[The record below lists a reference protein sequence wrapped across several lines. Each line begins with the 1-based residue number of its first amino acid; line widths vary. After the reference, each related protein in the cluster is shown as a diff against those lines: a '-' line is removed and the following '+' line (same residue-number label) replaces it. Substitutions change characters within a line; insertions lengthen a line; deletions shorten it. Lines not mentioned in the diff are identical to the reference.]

1 MSKIIEQLEALED
14 KKFDNLVSSFGN
26 TDDTLLLAAPK
37 ESLEVLQKVG
47 LDYKLR
53 KDIENK
59 AQKDK
64 IIHLSKI
71 LGQSFSGGA
80 IKELCI
86 TYDLCIYPAG
96 WFRGDIDYSIIGKAI
111 TDFCESK
118 NILPNYSSFYVLAP
132 SEYFDSETKG
142 NFNLECV
149 LFFKEGRND
158 LPIEEETTL
167 IKVTSWGDKLPFYRV
182 FNNSFFTY
190 SDGDELSSLTF
201 TIINLLVFLL
211 SFISGALNNY
221 PLSFF
226 LGFVGVGLVLING
239 LKEKYKYTKWSDQK

>member
-1 MSKIIEQLEALED
+1 MSKIIEQLEDLEE
-14 KKFDNLVSSFGN
+14 KKFDTLISSFNN
-26 TDDTLLLAAPK
+26 TNDTLLLSAPK
-37 ESLEVLQKVG
+37 ECLEVLQKVG

-53 KDIENK
+53 QEINNK

-64 IIHLSKI
+64 IVHLSKI
-71 LGQSFSGGA
+71 LGQSFSGEA

-86 TYDLCIYPAG
+86 KYDLCIYPAN
-96 WFRGDIDYSIIGKAI
+96 WFKGEIDYSIIGKAI
-111 TDFCESK
+111 NDFCESK

-132 SEYFDSETKG
+132 SEYFDENTEGS
-142 NFNLECV
+142 FNLECV

-190 SDGDELSSLTF
+190 NASEEFSSLTF

-221 PLSFF
+221 PLSFL
-226 LGFVGVGLVLING
+226 LGLLGCNLVFFNGV
-239 LKEKYKYTKWSDQK
+239 KDKYNYRKWSDQK